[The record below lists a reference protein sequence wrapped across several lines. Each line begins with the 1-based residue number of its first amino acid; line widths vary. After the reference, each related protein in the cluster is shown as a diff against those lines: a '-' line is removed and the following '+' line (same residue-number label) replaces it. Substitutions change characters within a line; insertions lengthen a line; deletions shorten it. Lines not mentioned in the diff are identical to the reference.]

1 MQPLGIVLQHGAAML
16 VDALPC
22 FGEMSHA
29 LAKFAGNAAAF
40 LLAHLIEAL
49 ENLADLRQNRGLNF
63 CLDVF
68 VGGIESAWDAED
80 CVEVGLDGE
89 GEFGGGGAK
98 CGNVSANQ
106 FAVERESLAAG
117 ALETEGNFHVAAS
130 DLFFEK
136 TAQLHLQRVSA
147 GRKAEVQ
154 IEEAVIDRLQ
164 RKSERQAPVGR
175 SRGSTRRIVLDFAA
189 NLGEAGH
196 GTYGHGAPSIQVS
209 ATTLGTSAL
218 ANCNS

>member
-1 MQPLGIVLQHGAAML
+1 MQSLGIVLQHGAAML

-22 FGEMSHA
+22 LGEMTHA

-68 VGGIESAWDAED
+68 VGRIESAGDAED
-80 CVEVGLDGE
+80 GVQVGLGGE
-89 GEFGGGGAK
+89 GEFGGSGAK
-98 CGNVSANQ
+98 CGNVPADQ
-106 FAVERESLAAG
+106 LAVERESLAAG

-130 DLFFEK
+130 DLLFEK

-147 GRKAEVQ
+147 GRKTEVQ
-154 IEEAVIDRLQ
+154 IEE
-164 RKSERQAPVGR
+164 
-175 SRGSTRRIVLDFAA
+175 
-189 NLGEAGH
+189 
-196 GTYGHGAPSIQVS
+196 VS
-209 ATTLGTSAL
+209 VV
-218 ANCNS
+218 